1 MTLAELLVA
10 TAVTTAVAGAA
21 LVAVMPLQRG
31 FAAQPEAAGLVQRVR
46 VVSELLSSD
55 VRRASLVLP
64 LRIGDVANDIANGT
78 WYRPDVI
85 TVVTD
90 SVDAL
95 ASGLMTPSR
104 SATYHLKQDG
114 EGVWQL
120 MQYDGRASDQ
130 PAVEDVIAL
139 RFEYFGDG
147 EPPVAVTTMRGDI
160 RVNYGPVP
168 PQPAVDNPAD
178 SWGPGENCTLVND
191 AGTYVSRLRNLGP
204 GVVPIGETIL
214 TDGPWCPDAD
224 QAFRFDADLLRIRRV
239 RVTVRLQ
246 AARPFRGLAG
256 VMFAKAGTAAEP
268 WWFVP
273 DEVVSFEAAPR
284 NINVAR

>member
-10 TAVTTAVAGAA
+10 TTVTAAVAGAA
-21 LVAVMPLQRG
+21 FAAVMPLQRG
-31 FAAQPEAAGLVQRVR
+31 FAAQPEAAGLVQRIR
-46 VVSELLSSD
+46 VVSELLASD
-55 VRRASLVLP
+55 VRHASLVLP
-64 LRIGDVANDIANGT
+64 FRIGDVANDIANGAF
-78 WYRPDVI
+78 YRPDVV
-85 TVVTD
+85 TLVTD

-104 SATYHLKQDG
+104 STTYHLKQDG

-147 EPPVAVTTMRGDI
+147 EPPVAVTTTHGDI
-160 RVNYGPVP
+160 RVTYGPVP
-168 PQPAVDNPAD
+168 PQPAVNSPND
-178 SWGPGENCTLVND
+178 SWGPGENCTIAND
-191 AGTYVSRLRNLGP
+191 AGAQVSRLRNLGT
-204 GVVPIGETIL
+204 GIVPIGEAIL
-214 TDGPWCPDAD
+214 TDGPWCPDAGH
-224 QAFRFDADLLRIRRV
+224 AFRFDADLLRIRRV

-246 AARPFRGLAG
+246 AARPFRGLTG
-256 VMFAKAGTAAEP
+256 TVFAKAGNAGDP
-268 WWFVP
+268 WRFVP
-273 DEVVSFEAAPR
+273 DETVSLELAPR